1 MKYLEDIFDEDY
13 YDARYLL
20 GVSGGC
26 DSMALLDMA
35 VKEKLNIVVCFVN
48 YKLRKTADLEEEL
61 VMEYCKKNNV
71 ELHVY
76 YPVQEEKDNFQKW
89 AREARYGF
97 YKQIYDEK
105 KCQALLLGHQKDDH
119 LENYLMARE
128 RGSHGWYYG
137 IRPRSFHHDMF
148 IIRPL
153 LDMRKKDTR
162 QYCLDNNVPFHD
174 DESNFTDKYTRN
186 RIRHNLVETASD
198 EQIAAWIRE
207 IDEFNK
213 KQEYKLGRFDVK
225 YYGMDIPIAD
235 FECEE
240 YQNDLI
246 RWLIYQSEREGSYSD
261 AFIEDI
267 VKSILSSPKGHKKLE
282 NGYLLNWEYGIIYVW
297 KPEEPFE
304 LVLNELTYGAYDS
317 FLLSED
323 GRKIEGVH
331 LRKDDFPVRVRYCR
345 EGDTIK
351 MRYGHKKLNRF
362 FIDRKM
368 LTRDRQKCLVMVNK
382 DDEVIFADGIGCDV
396 KHYSPNFNMYLV
408 KFVNLFD

>member
-1 MKYLEDIFDEDY
+1 M
-13 YDARYLL
+13 
-20 GVSGGC
+20 
-26 DSMALLDMA
+26 
-35 VKEKLNIVVCFVN
+35 
-48 YKLRKTADLEEEL
+48 
-61 VMEYCKKNNV
+61 
-71 ELHVY
+71 
-76 YPVQEEKDNFQKW
+76 
-89 AREARYGF
+89 
-97 YKQIYDEK
+97 
-105 KCQALLLGHQKDDH
+105 
-119 LENYLMARE
+119 
-128 RGSHGWYYG
+128 
-137 IRPRSFHHDMF
+137 
-148 IIRPL
+148 
-153 LDMRKKDTR
+153 
-162 QYCLDNNVPFHD
+162 PFHD

-213 KQEYKLGRFDVK
+213 KQEDKLERFDVK

-331 LRKDDFPVRVRYCR
+331 LRKEDFPVRVRYCH